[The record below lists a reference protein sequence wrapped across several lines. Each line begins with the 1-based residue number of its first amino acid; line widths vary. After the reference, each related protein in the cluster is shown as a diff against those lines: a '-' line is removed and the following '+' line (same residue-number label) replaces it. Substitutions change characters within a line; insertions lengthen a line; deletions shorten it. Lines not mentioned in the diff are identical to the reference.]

1 VTGATVT
8 VNGPGRSLTRR
19 VSESGFQVVTVRH
32 GFSRAGFVEKVE
44 MVIVGEHEIAGD
56 VLLLR
61 LPDVTQ
67 RHAR

>member
-1 VTGATVT
+1 ME
-8 VNGPGRSLTRR
+8 L
-19 VSESGFQVVTVRH
+19 
-32 GFSRAGFVEKVE
+32 RAGFVEKVE
-44 MVIVGEHEIAGD
+44 MDIIGKREIAGD